1 MLSLKQTISLSEL
14 NNTCNYSSG
23 EPFSLL
29 DAENSAVTGTLSK
42 YSLKHSSCCDCH
54 NSNHV
59 DKTKSSLTL
68 YIK

>member
-1 MLSLKQTISLSEL
+1 MLCLKQTVLLS
-14 NNTCNYSSG
+14 NNTFNYSSG

-42 YSLKHSSCCDCH
+42 CSLKHSSCHDRH

-59 DKTKSSLTL
+59 DKSKSSFTL